1 MPIIVSG
8 SEGTTEVSGAVIEYT
23 DSGSFSERTGRL
35 GYRAR
40 GFCNGCPTFD
50 HGNVGQD
57 FVLSSS
63 GAPGYNIFMAST
75 NDANVTASIGTPF
88 PPRPARNGAYIT
100 IINMGPNS
108 GISANTS
115 PFNIS
120 ASCSPTS
127 DGANTT
133 AFLYGVSSRKQ
144 QLTLSASSMVEL
156 QYFTAS
162 AQQKANA
169 NLADL
174 GGYYLVRNYVTLS
187 GSSLMPAVLGLNNV
201 S

>member
-8 SEGTTEVSGAVIEYT
+8 SDGSQTLSGSQTQYT
-23 DSGSFSERTGRL
+23 DSGSQSNRAGRI
-35 GYRAR
+35 GFANP
-40 GFCNGCPTFD
+40 GFCVGCPTFD

-57 FVLSSS
+57 FVLSASN
-63 GAPGYNIFMAST
+63 ANIFMAST
-75 NDANVTASIGTPF
+75 NDANVTCSIATPF
-88 PPRPARNGAYIT
+88 RPHPARNGSHIT
-100 IINMGPNS
+100 IINMGPDS
-108 GISANTS
+108 GIIANTS

-133 AFLYGVSSRKQ
+133 AFLYGISSRKQ

-162 AQQKANA
+162 AQQQALGQYA
-169 NLADL
+169 GL

-187 GSSLMPAVLGLNNV
+187 GSSLMPAVLGLNSV

>member
-8 SEGTTEVSGAVIEYT
+8 SDGSQTLSGSQAQYT
-23 DSGSFSERTGRL
+23 DSGSVSERSGRS
-35 GYRAR
+35 GYANR
-40 GFCNGCPTFD
+40 GFCRGCPTFD

-63 GAPGYNIFMAST
+63 GQPGYNIFMAST
-75 NDANVTASIGTPF
+75 NDANVTCSIATPF
-88 PPRPARNGAYIT
+88 KPHPARNGSHIT

-127 DGANTT
+127 DGVKTT
-133 AFLYGVSSRKQ
+133 AFLYGISSRKQ

-169 NLADL
+169 NLADI

-187 GSSLMPAVLGLNNV
+187 GSSLMPAVLD
-201 S
+201 